1 MGGGVIA
8 APLIYN
14 TMETKAIAEV
24 YLKSNPAKKE
34 IFICSD
40 GNAFWS
46 EIPAR
51 NHAFTI
57 RGTYTKYPEVV
68 AEVAVVTPKKKKK

>member
-1 MGGGVIA
+1 
-8 APLIYN
+8 
-14 TMETKAIAEV
+14 METKAIAEL
-24 YLKSNPAKKE
+24 YLKENPTKKE

-51 NHAFTI
+51 NHAMTI
-57 RGTYTKYPEVV
+57 RGTYTKFPEVK
-68 AEVAVVTPKKKKK
+68 AEVVTTPKKKKK

>member
-1 MGGGVIA
+1 
-8 APLIYN
+8 
-14 TMETKAIAEV
+14 METKAIAEV
-24 YLKSNPAKKE
+24 YLKENPAKKE

-46 EIPAR
+46 ETPAR

-57 RGTYTKYPEVV
+57 RGSYTKFPEEV
-68 AEVAVVTPKKKKK
+68 AEVEAVVTPKKKKK